1 MQLRDCPKKRPIV
14 SLSTTAKD
22 GMLEFSLFACVKSV
36 TNYAEK
42 VLKLLVNW
50 CTSFFSVFDQG

>member
-1 MQLRDCPKKRPIV
+1 MQLRDCLKKRPVV

-22 GMLEFSLFACVKSV
+22 GMLEFSLSTCVKSV
-36 TNYAEK
+36 TNYAEN

-50 CTSFFSVFDQG
+50 CTSFFSVFYQG